1 MVYAFWFLIGLMIL
15 FILSKMVLGLVVIPE
30 DRVGIVVKKIGKP
43 LQDGRFIALN
53 GEAGYQAK
61 TLAPGWHFGY
71 WGFMYDVNKQP
82 IVIIK
87 EGEIGL
93 VVARDGT
100 PIPPH
105 RLLGDVVD
113 CDSFQDAS
121 KFLRNGGQKG
131 RQLGLLTAGVY
142 RINTS
147 LFEVI
152 TTDNIDQKNLTGVT
166 KEFLK
171 VTQIKSD
178 YVGIIT
184 ILDGIPLVEGRIA
197 GGSIKEHSSF
207 QDGMKFLMNGG
218 FKGLQE
224 DVLRPGSYTLNPW
237 FVKIEQIPM
246 TEIDIGYVGVVVS
259 SSGESDEDVSG
270 AEFTHSNLVKKGNRG
285 IWAEPLFPGKHALN
299 TKILKV
305 EKIPTTNIVL
315 NWGHQSSSH
324 KYDENLN
331 SITARTKDGFS
342 MSIDVS
348 QIIHV
353 GANMA
358 SKVIARVGSMQNL
371 VDNILQPIIGNYFRN
386 SCQASEALDYI
397 KTRSE
402 RQKDAAKFIRE
413 ALLEYDVEA
422 VDTLIGELIP
432 PEQLMQTLTNRKIAD
447 EEKITYSSQ
456 KSAQDE
462 RKKFLEAVA
471 MAESQAEVVKQEQGI
486 KIANSRAAQAV
497 EDAKGQSEKV
507 KVEAMARAESL
518 RVNSIAEA
526 ESVRVKAIAEADS
539 IQKVGEA
546 RAKSYQ
552 LSAEALGQ
560 KNLAAVEIIN
570 KLAEKNIKI
579 TPDIFAGGSN
589 EAGGMQGLILASL
602 LSNLEEKRSGDSKSA
617 NSPKN

>member
-1 MVYAFWFLIGLMIL
+1 MPFMGWIFVIALTVFVFVKFG
-15 FILSKMVLGLVVIPE
+15 LGLVIIGE
-30 DRVGIVVKKIGKP
+30 AQVGIVVKKIGKP
-43 LQDGRFIALN
+43 LANHRFIATDS
-53 GEAGYQAK
+53 EAGYQAS
-61 TLAPGWHFGY
+61 TLAPGWHL
-71 WGFMYDVNKQP
+71 WLWAFMYDVIKQP
-82 IVIIK
+82 ITIIK

-93 VVARDGT
+93 VVARDGDQ
-100 PIPPH
+100 IPAN
-105 RLLGDVVD
+105 RILGKVVD
-113 CDSFQDAS
+113 CNNFQDAT
-121 KFLRNGGQKG
+121 KFLSNGGEKG

-152 TTDNIDQKNLTGVT
+152 TTDNIEQKNLSGVT
-166 KEFLK
+166 NEFLK
-171 VTQIKSD
+171 MTQVKSD
-178 YVGIIT
+178 YVGLVT
-184 ILDGIPLVEGRIA
+184 VLDGQPLVEGRIA
-197 GGSIKEHSSF
+197 GTSIAGHSSF
-207 QDGMKFLMNGG
+207 QDAMAFISHGG

-224 DVLRPGSYTLNPW
+224 DVLRPGSYTINPW
-237 FVKIEQIPM
+237 FAKIEQIPM

-259 SSGESDEDVSG
+259 SSGDSDEDVSG

-315 NWGHQSSSH
+315 NWGRESSSH

-353 GANMA
+353 GAGMA

-402 RQKDAAKFIRE
+402 RQKEAARFIKE

-422 VDTLIGELIP
+422 VDTLIGDLVP
-432 PEQLMQTLTNRKIAD
+432 PEQLMLTLTNRKIAD
-447 EEKITYSSQ
+447 EEKTTYSSQ
-456 KSAQDE
+456 KLAQDE
-462 RKKFLEAVA
+462 RKKLLEAVA

-486 KIANSRAAQAV
+486 RIANSRAQQSI
-497 EDAKGQSEKV
+497 EEAKGQSEKV
-507 KVEAMARAESL
+507 KVQALAEAESL
-518 RVNSIAEA
+518 RVSSIAQA
-526 ESVRVKAIAEADS
+526 ESIRVKAIAEAES
-539 IQKVGEA
+539 IEKVGEA
-546 RAKSYQ
+546 RAKAY
-552 LSAEALGQ
+552 LASAHALGP
-560 KNLAAVEIIN
+560 KNFAALEIIN
-570 KLAEKNIKI
+570 KLADKNIKI
-579 TPDIFAGGSN
+579 TPDIYAGGSDS
-589 EAGGMQGLILASL
+589 GGMQGLIMASI
-602 LSNLEEKRSGDSKSA
+602 LSNLKENKSDSTQV
-617 NSPKN
+617 

>member
-1 MVYAFWFLIGLMIL
+1 MVYIFWALVAMMAFVIASK
-15 FILSKMVLGLVVIPE
+15 FILGLVVIPE
-30 DRVGIVVKKIGKP
+30 DRVGIVVKKIGRP

-53 GEAGYQAK
+53 GEAGYQAN
-61 TLAPGWHFGY
+61 TLAPGWYFGY
-71 WGFMYDVNKQP
+71 WSFMFDVLKQP
-82 IVIIK
+82 IVIIR

-93 VVARDGT
+93 IVARDGS
-100 PIPPH
+100 PIPSN
-105 RLLGDVVD
+105 RLLGDVVE
-113 CDSFQDAS
+113 CESFQNAA
-121 KFLRNGGQKG
+121 KFLQNGGQKG
-131 RQLGLLTAGVY
+131 RQLGHLTAGVY

-147 LFEVI
+147 IFEVI
-152 TTDNIDQKNLTGVT
+152 TTENIDQKNLSGVT

-171 VTQIKSD
+171 ITQIKSD

-184 ILDGIPLVEGRIA
+184 ILDGCPLPEGRIA
-197 GGSIKEHSSF
+197 GGSIKDHASF
-207 QDGMKFLMNGG
+207 QNGMKFLMNGG
-218 FKGLQE
+218 YKGLQE

-270 AEFTHSNLVKKGNRG
+270 VEFTHSNLVKKGNRG
-285 IWAEPLFPGKHALN
+285 IWADPLFPGKHALN

-315 NWGHQSSSH
+315 NWGRQSSSH

-447 EEKITYSSQ
+447 EEKTTYASQ
-456 KSAQDE
+456 KLAQDE

-486 KIANSRAAQAV
+486 RIASSRAAQAI

-507 KVEAMARAESL
+507 KVEATAKAESL

-526 ESVRVKAIAEADS
+526 ESVRIKAIAEAES
-539 IQKVGEA
+539 IQKIGES
-546 RAKSYQ
+546 RALAYQ
-552 LSAEALGQ
+552 ASANALGP
-560 KNLAAVEIIN
+560 KNLAAIEIIN
-570 KLAEKNIKI
+570 KLADKNIKI
-579 TPDIFAGGSN
+579 TPDIFAGGAGES
-589 EAGGMQGLILASL
+589 GGMQGLILASI
-602 LSNLEEKRSGDSKSA
+602 LSNLQDKNQIEK
-617 NSPKN
+617 

>member
-1 MVYAFWFLIGLMIL
+1 MVYAFWILIAIMVIAVMAKL
-15 FILSKMVLGLVVIPE
+15 VLGLVVIPE

-43 LQDGRFIALN
+43 LQDGRFIALD

-71 WGFMYDVNKQP
+71 WSFMYDVIKQQ
-82 IVIIK
+82 IIIIR

-93 VVARDGT
+93 VVARDGN

-121 KFLRNGGQKG
+121 KFLKNGGQKG

-152 TTDNIDQKNLTGVT
+152 TTENIDQKNLSGVT

-178 YVGIIT
+178 FVGIIT
-184 ILDGIPLVEGRIA
+184 ILDGQPLPEGRIA

-207 QDGMKFLMNGG
+207 QNGMKFLNNGG

-447 EEKITYSSQ
+447 EEKTTYASQ
-456 KSAQDE
+456 KLAQDE

-507 KVEAMARAESL
+507 KVEAMAKAESL

-526 ESVRVKAIAEADS
+526 ESVRVKAIAEAES

-546 RAKSYQ
+546 KAKAYQ
-552 LSAEALGQ
+552 ASADALGQ

-570 KLAEKNIKI
+570 KLADKNIKI
-579 TPDIFAGGSN
+579 TPDIFAGGGSDS
-589 EAGGMQGLILASL
+589 GGMQGLILASI
-602 LSNLEEKRSGDSKSA
+602 LSNLQDKNQKS
-617 NSPKN
+617 SETKSDLKN